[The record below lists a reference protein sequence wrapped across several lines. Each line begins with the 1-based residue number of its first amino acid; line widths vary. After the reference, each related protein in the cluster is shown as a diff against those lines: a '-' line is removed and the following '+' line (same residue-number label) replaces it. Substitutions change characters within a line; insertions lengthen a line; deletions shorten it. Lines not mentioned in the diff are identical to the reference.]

1 VSLSS
6 SVYFTTASP
15 ADLEVAFVV
24 SASASVLSLSVAV
37 SSSDDEDD
45 EEEDDEDE
53 DADFSSFPDDFD
65 EDEDDDDFD
74 DAIGD
79 TLTVPAG
86 AVPAMF
92 MNPTVLENPPRICT
106 ATNPTTAKTANVV
119 MAAYRLVFTASAAG
133 CFRLLLL
140 LLGAPSS
147 ARSTSNNGC
156 RSFAILILSLW
167 CHAGKLFISR

>member
-1 VSLSS
+1 
-6 SVYFTTASP
+6 VYFTTASP
-15 ADLEVAFVV
+15 ADFDVAVVV

-37 SSSDDEDD
+37 SSSDSDEEDE
-45 EEEDDEDE
+45 EEEDD
-53 DADFSSFPDDFD
+53 DAGFSSFPDDFE

-74 DAIGD
+74 EAIGD

-140 LLGAPSS
+140 LLDAPSS

-156 RSFAILILSLW
+156 RSFAILIRTVPLVW
-167 CHAGKLFISR
+167 AAARPLFISS

>member
-1 VSLSS
+1 
-6 SVYFTTASP
+6 
-15 ADLEVAFVV
+15 
-24 SASASVLSLSVAV
+24 VLSLSVAV
-37 SSSDDEDD
+37 SSSDSDEED
-45 EEEDDEDE
+45 EEEDD
-53 DADFSSFPDDFD
+53 DAGFSSFPDDFD
-65 EDEDDDDFD
+65 EDDDDDDDDFD
-74 DAIGD
+74 EAIGD

-156 RSFAILILSLW
+156 RSFAILIRPFGVGSALTFSFL
-167 CHAGKLFISR
+167 HKFRLLDVTP

>member
-15 ADLEVAFVV
+15 ADFDVAVVV

-37 SSSDDEDD
+37 SSSDSDEED
-45 EEEDDEDE
+45 EEEDD
-53 DADFSSFPDDFD
+53 DAGFSSFPDDFD
-65 EDEDDDDFD
+65 EDDDDDDDDDFD
-74 DAIGD
+74 EAIGD

-156 RSFAILILSLW
+156 RSFAILIRPLVW
-167 CHAGKLFISR
+167 AAR

>member
-1 VSLSS
+1 
-6 SVYFTTASP
+6 VYFTTASP
-15 ADLEVAFVV
+15 ADFDVAVVV

-37 SSSDDEDD
+37 SSSDSDEED
-45 EEEDDEDE
+45 EEEDD
-53 DADFSSFPDDFD
+53 DAGFSSFPDDFD

-74 DAIGD
+74 EAIGD

-106 ATNPTTAKTANVV
+106 ATNPTPAKTANVV
-119 MAAYRLVFTASAAG
+119 MAAYRLVFTASATG
-133 CFRLLLL
+133 CFRLLLLL

-156 RSFAILILSLW
+156 RSFAILIRTLW
-167 CHAGKLFISR
+167 RVGATTFHFFINFVC

>member
-1 VSLSS
+1 
-6 SVYFTTASP
+6 VYFTTASP
-15 ADLEVAFVV
+15 ADLDVV

-37 SSSDDEDD
+37 SSSDSDDEDE
-45 EEEDDEDE
+45 EEEDDEDD
-53 DADFSSFPDDFD
+53 DADFSSFPDDL
-65 EDEDDDDFD
+65 DEDDDDFD

-167 CHAGKLFISR
+167 CHSGTAAGPLFISR